1 MILLVNWFL
10 ASRSEKALGCCSER
24 HWSQKVER
32 HPPLSYDE
40 VCEAANSLQRQG
52 RHVTIDALHD
62 LLARGSKTTIHKHR
76 QRWRREMQQ
85 ATNDEEGASPSAP
98 DPLKVFFETTFNDLW
113 RAALEAA
120 HQALEDLRAEADR
133 AIARARADVQKAH
146 EEAEAARR
154 ESAMFGDRVTAL
166 ADELERSKN
175 ELAEQRQQRVAQEVQ
190 ADADARVAAEH
201 IGVLEADLHK
211 AHAREAELNAQMH
224 VAVTE
229 LRDQLANTM
238 QRQAEI
244 EQQARSALDAMKR
257 EASQREQ
264 ALQRALKLTQNRA
277 KATLVA
283 WHNKEKTWIEV
294 RSKMEARLENELK
307 ESARL
312 EKAFAQAQLSYKQLE
327 ERTHVLDRERVGLQE
342 AGVALRDQLSG
353 AQRQLARVELQI
365 HDLLRDNARLTE
377 RLSQRALKENPSK
390 KA

>member
-1 MILLVNWFL
+1 M
-10 ASRSEKALGCCSER
+10 
-24 HWSQKVER
+24 ER

-52 RHVTIDALHD
+52 HHVTIDALHD

-76 QRWRREMQQ
+76 ERWRREMQR
-85 ATNDEEGASPSAP
+85 ATDEEEVASPSAP
-98 DPLKVFFETTFNDLW
+98 DPLKDFFKTTFSDLW
-113 RAALEAA
+113 QAALEAA
-120 HQALEDLRAEADR
+120 HEALQELRDEADR
-133 AIARARADVQKAH
+133 AIANAQADVQRAH
-146 EEAEAARR
+146 EEAESARR
-154 ESAMFGDRVTAL
+154 ESAMLVARVTAL
-166 ADELERSKN
+166 ADKFEDTMRELTDE
-175 ELAEQRQQRVAQEVQ
+175 RQQRVTQEVK
-190 ADADARVAAEH
+190 ADAEARAAAER
-201 IGVLEADLHK
+201 IGALEADLHK

-229 LRDQLANTM
+229 LQDQLANTM

-244 EQQARSALDAMKR
+244 EQRARSALDAMKR

-277 KATLVA
+277 QATLVA

-327 ERTHVLDRERVGLQE
+327 ERTHALDRERVGLQE